1 MYYQQLGR
9 KQHYVNNL
17 TLRIIKSRYITVWL
31 LRCVRIEIKDVFD
44 LFDLLIDWLY
54 ADGICCDSSGN

>member
-17 TLRIIKSRYITVWL
+17 TLRIIKSRDITVRL
-31 LRCVRIEIKDVFD
+31 LRCVRTKRVDVFD
-44 LFDLLIDWLY
+44 LFDLLIDCMLTES
-54 ADGICCDSSGN
+54 AATVRGK